1 MNKKSLYTN
10 VYPKP
15 NLLCWLVNTFVDWR
29 EKLLDNH
36 WKQSQKQFLV
46 RYHQVTFK
54 GSVISTKLFFWK

>member
-36 WKQSQKQFLV
+36 WKQSQKQFFSLALSSDFQ
-46 RYHQVTFK
+46 RQR
-54 GSVISTKLFFWK
+54 S